1 MTIGTPSAALSVGI
15 PPAIVRMMKTKSKI
29 YREQGRG
36 KECVRAPKFPSI
48 FACTGTGKK
57 TPGGAVGEPGHEAV
71 RRHINSVFI
80 LDQAENLKQT
90 AETDAV
96 VNS

>member
-15 PPAIVRMMKTKSKI
+15 PPAIVRMMKTTSKI

-36 KECVRAPKFPSI
+36 KECVRAPKFLSI
-48 FACTGTGKK
+48 FACTQTLMN
-57 TPGGAVGEPGHEAV
+57 
-71 RRHINSVFI
+71 NSVFI

-96 VNS
+96 VIS

>member
-36 KECVRAPKFPSI
+36 KECVRAPKFLRI
-48 FACTGTGKK
+48 FACTQTL
-57 TPGGAVGEPGHEAV
+57 
-71 RRHINSVFI
+71 NSVFI

-96 VNS
+96 VIS